1 MLGAFTCHEPCVYCL
16 GTRQE
21 EDLQVVTEATLPGG
35 ECQPGEQTGGHVH
48 LSVPGTVWWG
58 K

>member
-21 EDLQVVTEATLPGG
+21 EDLQVVTEATLPG
-35 ECQPGEQTGGHVH
+35 EQTGGHVH